1 MSKYR
6 YQPIDSA
13 AGQIRLVTLLPSP
26 AFDAD
31 VQIRLD
37 TGILSDDIIPEYE
50 ALSYVWGPPEHP
62 KHIYID
68 GSTIAVTRALAEALP
83 YLRYKEQPRTLWID
97 AICVNQE
104 DLEERGRQVEKM
116 AALYTCAKRVI
127 VWLGPESTDSDIGLQ
142 TMESLSM
149 KISFDIEKDLAY
161 PPIQTGVPWTAQ
173 DPIIPYDEQA
183 IKAVISLLKRPWF
196 ERLWIVQEIRL
207 ANNKAIIQA
216 GHKSILWANFISSS
230 YYLRSKFQGDKGDG
244 ILSSEFLKHYLHVQ
258 PLGLGKPQ
266 VFEDL
271 QRLTWD
277 IRNAKCTDPRDR
289 VYGILSMVHKSSAVE
304 LRPDYTKSV
313 GEVYQEV
320 VLHILE
326 RSKNLRILARC
337 EMAED
342 EEELSGIPSWAPN
355 FAVPSR
361 YQLALRDMS
370 AAGDSLAH
378 ARYLG
383 DGVLGVTGV
392 RVTTVASIYSLTSA
406 SDSEISAIKLIQHLV
421 AASFEAATKNPA
433 SERDEKSILRACCRT
448 FNRNLFLDYWLPPK
462 GRYPTFPEGQKALDN
477 ILNWREGE
485 SFQGLDQ
492 STQRY
497 IRYFQPL
504 TAGRAF
510 FITDDGNVG
519 LAPMSVRIGD
529 IIVVLIGVDSPMV
542 FRDAGNGV
550 LRVVGEAYLDGF
562 TTGEAL
568 LGNLEDGW
576 VRMSRFDE
584 ETMAYWVAF
593 LNIVTGDIQIEDSR
607 LGPLPEGWKIQQHKE
622 ERLWNWFVREDDL
635 EFEKQSEFERWGS
648 DPRLAPEFLR
658 KRGVPLEEFMLI

>member
-1 MSKYR
+1 MSRYR
-6 YQPIDSA
+6 YLPIDSA
-13 AGQIRLVTLLPSP
+13 ADQIRLVTLLPSP
-26 AFDAD
+26 TFDAD

-37 TGILSDDIIPEYE
+37 TGVISDDIIPEYE
-50 ALSYVWGPPEHP
+50 ALSYVWGPPKNP
-62 KHIYID
+62 KNIYID

-83 YLRYKEQPRTLWID
+83 YLRYKVQPRTLWID

-127 VWLGPESTDSDIGLQ
+127 VWLGPESTDSDLGLQ
-142 TMESLSM
+142 TMESLST

-277 IRNAKCTDPRDR
+277 IRNTKCTDPRDR

-342 EEELSGIPSWAPN
+342 EEDFSRIPSWAPN

-361 YQLALRDMS
+361 YQLALRYMS

-392 RVTTVASIYSLTSA
+392 RVTTVASIY
-406 SDSEISAIKLIQHLV
+406 
-421 AASFEAATKNPA
+421 
-433 SERDEKSILRACCRT
+433 
-448 FNRNLFLDYWLPPK
+448 YWLPPK
-462 GRYPTFPEGQKALDN
+462 GRYPTFPEGRKALDN

-519 LAPMSVRIGD
+519 LAPVSVRIGD

-593 LNIVTGDIQIEDSR
+593 LNIVTGEIQIEDSR

-635 EFEKQSEFERWGS
+635 EIEKQSEFERWGS

>member
-1 MSKYR
+1 MSRYR
-6 YQPIDSA
+6 YLPIDSA
-13 AGQIRLVTLLPSP
+13 ADQIRLVTLLPSP
-26 AFDAD
+26 TFDAD

-37 TGILSDDIIPEYE
+37 TGVISDDIIPEYE
-50 ALSYVWGPPEHP
+50 ALSYVWGPPKNP
-62 KHIYID
+62 KNIYID

-83 YLRYKEQPRTLWID
+83 YLRYKVQPRTLWID

-104 DLEERGRQVEKM
+104 DLEERGGQVEKM

-127 VWLGPESTDSDIGLQ
+127 VWLGPESTDSDLGLQ
-142 TMESLSM
+142 TMESLST

-277 IRNAKCTDPRDR
+277 IRNTKCTDPRDR

-342 EEELSGIPSWAPN
+342 EEDFSRIPSWAPN

-361 YQLALRDMS
+361 YQLALRYMS

-392 RVTTVASIYSLTSA
+392 RVTTVASIY
-406 SDSEISAIKLIQHLV
+406 
-421 AASFEAATKNPA
+421 
-433 SERDEKSILRACCRT
+433 
-448 FNRNLFLDYWLPPK
+448 YWLPPK
-462 GRYPTFPEGQKALDN
+462 GRYPTFPEGRKALDN

-519 LAPMSVRIGD
+519 LAPVSVRIGD

-593 LNIVTGDIQIEDSR
+593 LNIVTGEIQIEDSR

-635 EFEKQSEFERWGS
+635 EIEKQSEFERWGS